1 MAMEKPS
8 HRGRVQAQGG
18 HRGGIEE
25 SESWARYQPLPAVD
39 GHDLLVTLHG
49 KLNDTEQVLRAIA
62 FVQAH
67 SYIDNAAAAG
77 GVNGPKKKSFP
88 NRALR
93 STDPRV
99 DVEVITGL
107 AFVRS

>member
-1 MAMEKPS
+1 MATGKPP

-18 HRGGIEE
+18 KHGGIEE
-25 SESWARYQPLPAVD
+25 SEPWARYEPLPATD
-39 GHDLLVTLHG
+39 GHDLLITLHD
-49 KLNDTEQVLRAIA
+49 KLSGTEQQLREHA
-62 FVQAH
+62 FAQAH
-67 SYIDNAAAAG
+67 TYVDNAAAVG

-99 DVEVITGL
+99 DVEVIAGL
-107 AFVRS
+107 AFVR